1 MAYIYIYIYIWFVAR
16 RPRPPHPRRDGI
28 PPRGG
33 AAVGRPGGWGGRSG
47 WAAGP
52 GGHDRP
58 LGPVGGPAGGL
69 SGGGADEWMD
79 GRSRAGGWW
88 ADG

>member
-1 MAYIYIYIYIWFVAR
+1 MVR
-16 RPRPPHPRRDGI
+16 RSSLAAPSPPRRDGI
-28 PPRGG
+28 SPRGG
-33 AAVGRPGGWGGRSG
+33 AAVGRPGGW
-47 WAAGP
+47 AAGP
-52 GGHDRP
+52 GGHGRP

-69 SGGGADEWMD
+69 SGGGADEWTD

>member
-1 MAYIYIYIYIWFVAR
+1 MAGPV
-16 RPRPPHPRRDGI
+16 
-28 PPRGG
+28 
-33 AAVGRPGGWGGRSG
+33 WGGRSG

-52 GGHDRP
+52 GGHGRP

-69 SGGGADEWMD
+69 SGGGADEWTD